1 MKNFNLFRVHW
12 KIQFL
17 GGIHEKAIYTARS
30 DSFQIQRGGLGKKE
44 GGGCFWGGID
54 TPMHTMDG
62 CFHLYY
68 QAEHMFKR

>member
-1 MKNFNLFRVHW
+1 MKNFNIFRVHW

-17 GGIHEKAIYTARS
+17 GGIHKKQIYTGGL
-30 DSFQIQRGGLGKKE
+30 DSFQIQRRGTWQERGGW
-44 GGGCFWGGID
+44 CFWGQID